1 LDNGLSKHFIDIQY
15 QKQAYLDQEHRQ
27 FLVKPDYLLSSAANS
42 DEILLVGDA
51 KYKNPIYNNQVKP
64 AEANLYQILTYWMK
78 FNSNEL
84 VLFYPKFIRNEL
96 DAYYLNQ
103 FKINAGEQLVNL
115 YMVEIDLLETD
126 LIKLEQKVG
135 SLVGGIINR

>member
-1 LDNGLSKHFIDIQY
+1 M
-15 QKQAYLDQEHRQ
+15 DQEQRQ
-27 FLVKPDYLLSSAANS
+27 FLVKPDYLLSSAANCN
-42 DEILLVGDA
+42 EILLVGDA
-51 KYKNPIYNNQVKP
+51 KYKNPIHNNQVKP
-64 AEANLYQILTYWMK
+64 AEVDLYQMLVYSMK

-96 DAYYLNQ
+96 DADYLNQ

-126 LIKLEQKVG
+126 LTKLEQKVG
-135 SLVGGIINR
+135 SLVRGIIKC